1 MHIAVVG
8 SGYVGL
14 VAATCFAEMGND
26 VITVDKDRGKIE
38 GLNRGIIPIYEPG
51 LEDMIRRNAALGRLS
66 FTTDIADAVRRSTIV
81 FIAVGTPPDEDGSA
95 DLKHVLAVAS
105 DIAKHMDGPRIVVN
119 KSTVPV
125 GTADKVAAEIGRLAG
140 HRVDVVSN
148 PEFLKEGTA
157 IDDFMKPDRVV
168 IGTDSPEAAE
178 QMRELY
184 APFVRTNNPILV
196 MSNRS
201 AEMTKYVANSL
212 LATKISFMNEIARMC
227 EAVGADINDIR
238 IGIGSDRRI
247 GPSFL
252 FPGAGFGG
260 SCFPK
265 DIRALQKTANDHG
278 LELRV
283 IRAVTGV
290 NDDQKR
296 LLARKLALHFG
307 EDMHGLRIGIWG
319 ISFKPNTDDIREA
332 PALTLVEELLER
344 GAEVAAYDP
353 QAMRNAR
360 EVLGDRVRFAASPY
374 DAVEDADAMV
384 LVTEWTEFRE
394 PDFPRMLKIM
404 RRPVIFDGRNV
415 FNPAKLR
422 SAGFS
427 YHGIGRNA

>member
-1 MHIAVVG
+1 MHITVVG

-26 VITVDKDRGKIE
+26 VITVDKDRKKID
-38 GLNRGIIPIYEPG
+38 GLNAGIVPIYEPG
-51 LEDMIRRNAALGRLS
+51 LDDMIRRNAALGRLS
-66 FTTDIADAVRRSTIV
+66 FTTDIADAVRKSLII

-105 DIAKHMDGPRIVVN
+105 DIAKYMDGPRIVVN

-125 GTADKVAAEIGRLAG
+125 GTADKVAGEIGKGTR

-157 IDDFMKPDRVV
+157 IDDFMKPDRVI
-168 IGTDSPEAAE
+168 IGTGSPEVAE

-212 LATKISFMNEIARMC
+212 LAAKISFMNEIAGMC
-227 EAVGADINDIR
+227 DVVGADINDIR

-265 DIRALQKTANDHG
+265 DIRALQKTANENG
-278 LELRV
+278 LELHV
-283 IRAVTGV
+283 IRAVTEV
-290 NDDQKR
+290 NNEQKK
-296 LLARKLALHFG
+296 LLARKMARHFG
-307 EDMHGLRIGIWG
+307 ADMRGLRIGVWG
-319 ISFKPNTDDIREA
+319 IAFKPNTDDIREA
-332 PALTLVEELLER
+332 PALTLIGELLGM

-353 QAMRNAR
+353 QAMDNA
-360 EVLGDRVRFAASPY
+360 EELLAGRVRFASSAY
-374 DAVEDADAMV
+374 DAVQGADALV
-384 LVTEWTEFRE
+384 LVTEWSEFRE
-394 PDFPRMLKIM
+394 PDFPRMLGIM
-404 RRPVIFDGRNV
+404 RQPVIFDGRNV

-422 SAGFS
+422 SAGFT
-427 YHGIGRNA
+427 YFGIGRNQ

>member
-1 MHIAVVG
+1 MHITVVG

-26 VITVDKDRGKIE
+26 VITVDKDRKKIDS
-38 GLNRGIIPIYEPG
+38 LNAGVVPIYEPG
-51 LEDMIRRNAALGRLS
+51 LDDMIRRNAALGRLS
-66 FTTDIADAVRRSTIV
+66 FTTDIADAVRKSLII

-105 DIAKHMDGPRIVVN
+105 DIAKYMDGPRIVVN

-125 GTADKVAAEIGRLAG
+125 GTADKVAGEIGKGTR

-157 IDDFMKPDRVV
+157 IDDFMKPDRVI
-168 IGTDSPEAAE
+168 IGTGSAEVAE

-212 LATKISFMNEIARMC
+212 LAAKISFMNEIAGMC
-227 EAVGADINDIR
+227 DVVGADINDIR

-265 DIRALQKTANDHG
+265 DIRALQKTANEHG

-283 IRAVTGV
+283 IRAVTEV
-290 NDDQKR
+290 NNDQKK
-296 LLARKLALHFG
+296 LLARKIARHFG
-307 EDMHGLRIGIWG
+307 DDLHGLRIGVWG
-319 ISFKPNTDDIREA
+319 IAFKPNTDDIREA
-332 PALTLVEELLER
+332 PALTLIEDLLR
-344 GAEVAAYDP
+344 MGAEVAAYDP
-353 QAMRNAR
+353 QAMENA
-360 EVLGDRVRFAASPY
+360 EESLGGRVRFASSAY
-374 DAVEDADAMV
+374 DAVQAADALV
-384 LVTEWTEFRE
+384 LVTEWSEFRE
-394 PDFPRMLKIM
+394 PDFPRMLGIM
-404 RRPVIFDGRNV
+404 RQPVIFDGRNV

-422 SAGFS
+422 SAGFT
-427 YHGIGRNA
+427 YFGIGRNQ

>member
-1 MHIAVVG
+1 MHITVVG

-26 VITVDKDRGKIE
+26 VITVDKDRKKIDS
-38 GLNRGIIPIYEPG
+38 LNAGVVPIYEPG
-51 LEDMIRRNAALGRLS
+51 LDDMIRRNAALGRLS
-66 FTTDIADAVRRSTIV
+66 FTTDIADAVRKSLII

-105 DIAKHMDGPRIVVN
+105 DIAKYMDGPRIVVN

-125 GTADKVAAEIGRLAG
+125 GTADKVAGEIGKGTR

-157 IDDFMKPDRVV
+157 IDDFMKPDRVI
-168 IGTDSPEAAE
+168 IGTGSAEVAE

-212 LATKISFMNEIARMC
+212 LAAKISFMNEIAGMC
-227 EAVGADINDIR
+227 DVVGADINDIR

-265 DIRALQKTANDHG
+265 DIRALQKTANEHG

-283 IRAVTGV
+283 IRAVTEV
-290 NDDQKR
+290 NNDQKK
-296 LLARKLALHFG
+296 LLARKITRHFG
-307 EDMHGLRIGIWG
+307 DDLRGLRIGVWG
-319 ISFKPNTDDIREA
+319 IAFKPNTDDIREA
-332 PALTLVEELLER
+332 PALTLIEDLLR
-344 GAEVAAYDP
+344 MGAEVAAYDP
-353 QAMRNAR
+353 QAMENA
-360 EVLGDRVRFAASPY
+360 EESLGGRVRFASSAY
-374 DAVEDADAMV
+374 DAVQAADALV
-384 LVTEWTEFRE
+384 LVTEWSEFRE
-394 PDFPRMLKIM
+394 PDFPRMLGIM
-404 RRPVIFDGRNV
+404 RQPVIFDGRNV

-422 SAGFS
+422 SAGFT
-427 YHGIGRNA
+427 YFGIGRNQ